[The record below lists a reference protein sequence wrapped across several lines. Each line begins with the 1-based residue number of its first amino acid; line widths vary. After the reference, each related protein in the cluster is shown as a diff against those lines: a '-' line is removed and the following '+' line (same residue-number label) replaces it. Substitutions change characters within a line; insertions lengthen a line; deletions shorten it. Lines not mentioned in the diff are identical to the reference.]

1 MTLDGFHSCRHCSN
15 KFAEED
21 TQPLA
26 PALAGRTPVAAV
38 RRGQNRP
45 RPYGPVFVEGALSS
59 SGFLAAATSP
69 TRRPSGGWTL
79 VRYRARR
86 LESLLPAPIRARW
99 PRTRRSRGGSS
110 RAGPRRTT
118 RSSRLRLSVCAKSA
132 SAPGANAQTSA
143 RDGVRARVS
152 LRLPHRG
159 DSSKDSMRSSSSCC
173 VASVQPAVGG
183 YRRYLIPREEH

>member
-1 MTLDGFHSCRHCSN
+1 MTLDGFHSRRHCSN

-45 RPYGPVFVEGALSS
+45 GHMARCSWREHSRRAGSWLLR
-59 SGFLAAATSP
+59 LAQRAGL
-69 TRRPSGGWTL
+69 RGGWTL
-79 VRYRARR
+79 VRYRARG
-86 LESLLPAPIRARW
+86 LKSILPAPIRARW

-118 RSSRLRLSVCAKSA
+118 RSSRLRLSVRAKSA
-132 SAPGANAQTSA
+132 PAPGANAQTSA
-143 RDGVRARVS
+143 SDGVRARVCR
-152 LRLPHRG
+152 RLPHRG
-159 DSSKDSMRSSSSCC
+159 DSSKEHGSSSSCC
-173 VASVQPAVGG
+173 AASVQPAC
-183 YRRYLIPREEH
+183 RWLPPLCPSP